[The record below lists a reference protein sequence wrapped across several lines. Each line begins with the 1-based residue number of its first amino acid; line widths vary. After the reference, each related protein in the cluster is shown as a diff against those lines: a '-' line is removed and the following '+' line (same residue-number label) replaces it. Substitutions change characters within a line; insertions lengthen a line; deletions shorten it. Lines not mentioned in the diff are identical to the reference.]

1 VTDPG
6 KDRTTIASPD
16 LEVLARLTAARF
28 ADRAQEE
35 RRLEQIDEL
44 NGAVGALSRSL
55 AALSRHTISECR
67 GSHSKWDVTE
77 DSRAFYAALSAYAT
91 LVRKLAAEYGS
102 PAADAADAA
111 DAGTAKRQRRNL
123 SII

>member
-1 VTDPG
+1 MTDSG

-35 RRLEQIDEL
+35 HRLEQIDEL

-77 DSRAFYAALSAYAT
+77 DTRAFYTALSAYAT

-102 PAADAADAA
+102 PAADAADAGA
-111 DAGTAKRQRRNL
+111 TKSRRRNL

>member
-1 VTDPG
+1 MTDSG

-16 LEVLARLTAARF
+16 LDVLARLTAARF
-28 ADRAQEE
+28 AARAQEA

-44 NGAVGALSRSL
+44 NSAVAALSRSL
-55 AALSRHTISECR
+55 ASLSRHTISECR

-91 LVRKLAAEYGS
+91 LVRTIAAEYGS
-102 PAADAADAA
+102 PAADAA